1 MKCVNAGSVLAIF
14 LPLSFSLAAMAAAQ
28 DAIPAVTYPTIPAT
42 AATANAFVPTGWK
55 LETQATG
62 DLNGDGAEDIALVLL
77 DQDSNNVLKIDGTTF
92 DSNPRI
98 LVVALADG
106 QRGYRLA
113 ASNHTLISRP
123 DNRNQDDKLVG
134 IKILKGTLRVAL
146 QNFMTMGGW
155 TVNNY
160 TYTFRLRKGTFNLI
174 GYERTD
180 TARNTGEVETLSV
193 NYATV
198 RYSTEKGN
206 IENNKTTIR
215 WHRLPAA
222 GSPITLAQV
231 GDGMDFQPPGISD

>member
-1 MKCVNAGSVLAIF
+1 MKRLIAGSVLAIF
-14 LPLSFSLAAMAAAQ
+14 LPLSFSLATMAAAQ
-28 DAIPAVTYPTIPAT
+28 DALPAVSYPTIPTT
-42 AATANAFVPTGWK
+42 AATASSFVPTGWK
-55 LETQATG
+55 LETQAIG

-77 DQDSNNVLKIDGTTF
+77 DQDPNNILKTDGATF

-98 LVVALADG
+98 LIVALADG
-106 QRGYRLA
+106 HGGYRLA
-113 ASNHTLISRP
+113 ASDHTLISRP

-134 IKILKGTLRVAL
+134 VKILKGTLQVTL

-174 GYERTD
+174 GYERMD

-193 NYATV
+193 NYATG

-206 IENNKTTIR
+206 IENNKTTVR
-215 WHRLPAA
+215 WYRLPAA
-222 GSPITLAQV
+222 KSPITLEKV
-231 GDGMDFQPPGISD
+231 GDGMDFQPPGILD